1 MEREN
6 GVCRESDSGIAHTYR
21 TTAEPEG
28 RGEDVSNPTENW
40 KFLPLGIGLEPKVIQ
55 QVTDL
60 ANETGKSR
68 SEMIRELINEALD
81 ARMKAAK

>member
-1 MEREN
+1 M
-6 GVCRESDSGIAHTYR
+6 
-21 TTAEPEG
+21 
-28 RGEDVSNPTENW
+28 SNPTENW